1 MNNTTIQALNW
12 RYATKAFDTSKKLT
26 DEQLSIIT
34 EALRLSASSFGLQPW
49 KFVVVTDPEVRK
61 QLREV
66 AWGQPQITDA
76 SHLIVLSVRTDVD
89 ASFVD
94 KFVQSVADTRGLP
107 LEALKEY
114 SDMMKGSIASRPNE
128 EAVKEWSSRQV
139 YIPLGTALLAAAE
152 NQIDACPMEGFD
164 NAKFDEILGLK
175 AHNAESRVLL
185 ALGFRSPED
194 ATANYK
200 KVRFP
205 ESEVFIKI

>member
-1 MNNTTIQALNW
+1 MNNTTTQALNW
-12 RYATKAFDTSKKLT
+12 RYATKAFDTEKKLT
-26 DEQLSIIT
+26 DEQLSLIT

-49 KFVVVTDPEVRK
+49 KFVVVTNPEVRK
-61 QLREV
+61 QLREA
-66 AWGQPQITDA
+66 AWNQPQITDA

-94 KFVQSVADTRGLP
+94 KFVQSVADTRGMP
-107 LEALKEY
+107 VDALKEY
-114 SDMMKGSIASRPNE
+114 SDMMKGSVASRTP

-175 AHNAESRVLL
+175 AHNAESRVVL
-185 ALGFRSPED
+185 AVGFRSPED
-194 ATANYK
+194 KTAEYK